1 MRCACLRLR
10 MLLQI
15 DRLAGHQM
23 LAAFQLGQLAAAEI
37 FIDLPKTSIEFRPLL
52 FLHGDFLHPK
62 FDTGLQSVSAGD

>member
-1 MRCACLRLR
+1 
-10 MLLQI
+10 
-15 DRLAGHQM
+15 M